1 MNILV
6 FPLRRLLNRLNI
18 SCSAIGLYL
27 DQLAYFIEVIKCGS
41 ISAAA
46 KNLYISQ
53 PALSQSIAN
62 LEKDLGMKLIKR
74 SYAGIK
80 PTMFGE
86 RIYNQAEG
94 IISQLDGALN
104 IWHELSARSLE
115 FSGTAKISCTPD
127 TIDFL
132 STSITEE
139 LQHAYPNVILHV
151 SPNPGMY
158 FQFADFTEKNVSIS
172 IGSSLEGLL
181 GHIEKEAAEL
191 GLCYEHFSTQAPT
204 ILLNKK
210 NTLASKEFV
219 TLEDMNQLK
228 VCVYPEDPP
237 APFTKY
243 FAGISCQMSTED
255 AMAGYISANPG
266 SAMLLVLSDTITK
279 LVGKY
284 RNLTSLP
291 IHAAPNIPEFEPI
304 AHFLVHKKT
313 ELLTPAEKCV
323 LEVLKYRLNDF

>member
-1 MNILV
+1 M
-6 FPLRRLLNRLNI
+6 
-18 SCSAIGLYL
+18 YL

-41 ISAAA
+41 ISAAS

-74 SYAGIK
+74 SYSGIK

-86 RIYNQAEG
+86 RVYNQAEG
-94 IISQLDGALN
+94 IISQLDGALKS
-104 IWHELSARSLE
+104 WHDLSARSLE

-139 LQHAYPNVILHV
+139 LQHAYPNIILYV
-151 SPNPGMY
+151 APNPGMF
-158 FQFADFTEKNVSIS
+158 FQFTDFTEKNVSIS

-181 GHIEKEAAEL
+181 GYIEKEAVEL
-191 GLCYEHFSTQAPT
+191 GLCYEHFSTQAP
-204 ILLNKK
+204 ILLLNKK
-210 NTLASKEFV
+210 NPLAAKEFV
-219 TLEDMNQLK
+219 TPEDMKQLK

-243 FAGISCQMSTED
+243 FSGISCQMSTED

-266 SAMLLVLSDTITK
+266 SAMLLLISDTIKK

-284 RNLTSLP
+284 RNLTVLP
-291 IHAAPNIPEFEPI
+291 IHAAPDIPEFEPT
-304 AHFLVHKKT
+304 AYFLVHKKP
-313 ELLTPAEKCV
+313 ELLTPAEKCT